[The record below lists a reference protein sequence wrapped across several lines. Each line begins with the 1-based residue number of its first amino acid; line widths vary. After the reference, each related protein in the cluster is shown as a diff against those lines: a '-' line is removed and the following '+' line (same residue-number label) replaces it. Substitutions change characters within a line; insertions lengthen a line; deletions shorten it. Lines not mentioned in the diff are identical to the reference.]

1 MYQATNMAL
10 IVSVFPKERR
20 GKALGLISTF
30 VAAGSMVGPSLGGI
44 LIQWFSWRS
53 NFWSLTAISLIAWLF
68 AQRFIPK
75 DEPEKS

>member
-10 IVSVFPKERR
+10 IVSVFPKEQR

-53 NFWSLTAISLIAWLF
+53 NFWLLTAISLIAWLF